1 MYNNFEVIII
11 RKFVS
16 YLLIIVIL
24 LSSTVLAAPVF
35 KVGEYILPVDVC
47 INGQIIKCPQK
58 AFISDGATFVP
69 IRALTDA
76 LSLELY
82 WDSSNN
88 SAAISTIKIFADD
101 GTITVNGQKEYNHKA
116 ILQNDTLFIPLR
128 FVSEQFGLKV
138 SWDDF
143 YFIAE
148 IDAPAV
154 IVPEACI
161 DYSYNKEDFLW
172 LSRITHI
179 ESNSQPLNTQIGVAN
194 TVVNRKNSPKYP
206 NTIKGAI
213 LDTNYGV
220 QYPPAHTD
228 KINVTPS
235 YLSRVAAKCAL
246 NGINTVGN
254 CMFFVPTSQT
264 ASSWVANNKT
274 HFVTIGA
281 LAFYY

>member
-1 MYNNFEVIII
+1 MIILISNVVFATSFYEVGGYNVPI
-11 RKFVS
+11 
-16 YLLIIVIL
+16 
-24 LSSTVLAAPVF
+24 
-35 KVGEYILPVDVC
+35 DVC
-47 INGQIIKCPQK
+47 INGHFIKCSEK
-58 AFISDGATFVP
+58 AFISDGVTYVP
-69 IRALTDA
+69 IRALADA
-76 LSLELY
+76 FSVPLS

-88 SAAISTIKIFADD
+88 SATISTITLYAGD
-101 GTITVNGQKEYNHKA
+101 GTIIVNGQKEHNHKA
-116 ILQNDTLFIPLR
+116 ILYKDTLFAPLR
-128 FVSEQFGLKV
+128 FVSEQFNFNV

-148 IDAPAV
+148 IDAPS
-154 IVPEACI
+154 INIPENCI
-161 DYSYNKEDFLW
+161 DLSYNKEDLLW
-172 LSRITHI
+172 LSKITHI
-179 ESNSQPLNTQIGVAN
+179 ESNGQPLNTQIGVAN

-246 NGINTVGN
+246 NGVNPIGDCV
-254 CMFFVPTSQT
+254 FFVPVSQT
-264 ASSWVANNKT
+264 SSSWVANNKT
-274 HFVTIGA
+274 HYVTIGA